1 MATKQGNPAFAFLLN
16 YLKKHRKAV
25 FADCKRAAGKSK
37 HEIWPIM
44 FGRAQAIL
52 GIVKSAKRG
61 EGRYAKA
68 KNDSAKKAAISKS
81 RQDGRGMRT
90 DILSSVRALHADRD
104 RLLAV
109 LNKVRG
115 IVVAAL
121 DN

>member
-1 MATKQGNPAFAFLLN
+1 MDKKQSNPAFQFLLN

-44 FGRAQAIL
+44 FGRAQALL

-68 KNDSAKKAAISKS
+68 KTDSAKKAAISKS

-90 DILSSVRALHADRD
+90 DVISSVRAMHADRE
-104 RLLAV
+104 RLLAI
-109 LNKVRG
+109 LQKLHG
-115 IVVAAL
+115 IVNEAL